1 MSIAIF
7 FVILAPKNL
16 KTTMKNLNTIVIAI
30 ALLLGICQCKK
41 DEPKEPNNVGTLPT
55 FNEMR
60 FSVSDSIKVVFSPGN
75 LNATSLDG
83 YTWSWSFASSQDA
96 IVGDHYSNNA
106 ISGALTADP
115 AGTVDLFGWVGVSAI
130 WETYGINDS
139 KDYHQYGF
147 YSYDT
152 LKTEWGTLA
161 NEASLCGYHNWRTL
175 SDGEWAYVF
184 FGRTDAG
191 EKHAHG
197 NVNGQNGMIL
207 LPDEWTLPD
216 GLSFHTDTIWS
227 GNIYNSDQWA
237 QMEGNG
243 AVFLPAAGY
252 RESTDVEAV
261 GEQGYYWSKSADYA
275 DQANTIL
282 FDVVFD
288 EGQLFTCI
296 SSYRYNGYSVRL
308 VHNVE

>member
-1 MSIAIF
+1 MKRFYSI
-7 FVILAPKNL
+7 
-16 KTTMKNLNTIVIAI
+16 IVAV
-30 ALLLGICQCKK
+30 ALLLSVSQCKK
-41 DEPKEPNNVGTLPT
+41 NKDSQTSNNEHPVITSEIGL
-55 FNEMR
+55 
-60 FSVSDSIKVVFSPGN
+60 SVSDSVRVMFAPGN
-75 LNATSLDG
+75 LNATSSDG

-96 IVGDHYSNNA
+96 FIGDHYSNNCV
-106 ISGALTADP
+106 SGALTSCP
-115 AGTVDLFGWVGVSAI
+115 GTVDLFGWVGVSAL
-130 WETYGINDS
+130 WDTYGINNS
-139 KDYHQYGF
+139 LDYHQYGL

-161 NEASLCGYHNWRTL
+161 NEASLCGYNNWRTL

-184 FGRTDAG
+184 YGRADAG
-191 EKHAHG
+191 QKHAHG
-197 NVNGQNGMIL
+197 NVNGKNGMIL
-207 LPDEWTLPD
+207 LPDVWTLPS
-216 GLSFHTDTIWS
+216 GLNFYTDTIWN
-227 GNIYNSDQWA
+227 GNIYNADQWA
-237 QMEGNG
+237 QMENNG

-252 RESTDVEAV
+252 RENADVEAV

-308 VHNVE
+308 VRNIDD

>member
-1 MSIAIF
+1 
-7 FVILAPKNL
+7 
-16 KTTMKNLNTIVIAI
+16 MKRFYTIIVAV
-30 ALLLGICQCKK
+30 ALLLSVSQCKK
-41 DEPKEPNNVGTLPT
+41 NKDSQTSNNEHPVITSEIG
-55 FNEMR
+55 
-60 FSVSDSIKVVFSPGN
+60 FSVSDSVKVMFAPGN
-75 LNATSLDG
+75 LNATSSDG

-96 IVGDHYSNNA
+96 FIGDHYSNNCV
-106 ISGALTADP
+106 SGALTSCP
-115 AGTVDLFGWVGVSAI
+115 GTVDLFGWVGASAM

-139 KDYHQYGF
+139 RDYHQYGL

-161 NEASLCGYHNWRTL
+161 NDAALLGFNNWRTL

-184 FGRTDAG
+184 YGRADAG
-191 EKHAHG
+191 QKHAHG
-197 NVNGQNGMIL
+197 NVNGKNGMIL
-207 LPDEWTLPD
+207 LPDVWTLPS
-216 GLSFHTDTIWS
+216 GLNFYTDTIWN
-227 GNIYNSDQWA
+227 GNIYNADQWA
-237 QMEGNG
+237 QMENNG

-252 RESTDVEAV
+252 RESADVEAV

-308 VHNVE
+308 VRNIDD

>member
-1 MSIAIF
+1 
-7 FVILAPKNL
+7 
-16 KTTMKNLNTIVIAI
+16 MKRFYTIIVAA
-30 ALLLGICQCKK
+30 ALLLSVSQCKK
-41 DEPKEPNNVGTLPT
+41 DKESQTSNNDNNDHPIITNSVG
-55 FNEMR
+55 
-60 FSVSDSIKVVFSPGN
+60 FSVSDSVQVMFAPGN
-75 LNATSLDG
+75 LNATSSDG

-96 IVGDHYSNNA
+96 FIGDHYSNNCV
-106 ISGALTADP
+106 SGALTSCP
-115 AGTVDLFGWVGVSAI
+115 GTVDLFGWVGASAL
-130 WETYGINDS
+130 WDTYGINNS
-139 KDYHQYGF
+139 QDYHQYGL

-161 NEASLCGYHNWRTL
+161 NEAALCGYNNWRTL

-184 FGRTDAG
+184 YGRADAG
-191 EKHAHG
+191 QKHAHG
-197 NVNGQNGMIL
+197 NVNGKNGMIL
-207 LPDEWTLPD
+207 LPDVWTLPS
-216 GLSFHTDTIWS
+216 GLNFYTDTIWN
-227 GNIYNSDQWA
+227 GNIYNADQWA
-237 QMEGNG
+237 QMENNG

-252 RESTDVEAV
+252 RESADVEAV

-308 VHNVE
+308 VRNIDD